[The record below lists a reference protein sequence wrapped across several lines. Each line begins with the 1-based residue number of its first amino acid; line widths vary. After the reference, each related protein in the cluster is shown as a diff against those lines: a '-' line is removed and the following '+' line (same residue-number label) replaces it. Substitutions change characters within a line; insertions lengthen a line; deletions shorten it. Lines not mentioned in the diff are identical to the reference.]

1 MEEYGHILR
10 KVTGTGTGYRIV
22 SLNGACAA
30 ALHILNYKPDLHI
43 IRIQR
48 NPFPER
54 IGYYD
59 NFNEKGLLDES
70 LFYIENL

>member
-1 MEEYGHILR
+1 M
-10 KVTGTGTGYRIV
+10 TGYRIA
-22 SLNGACAA
+22 SLNGACAV
-30 ALHILNYKPDLHI
+30 ALHILNYKHDLHI

-48 NPFPER
+48 NPFPGR

-59 NFNEKGLLDES
+59 NFNKKGLLDES